1 MSHRITTLR
10 RPTVLAAAATLVL
23 TLSACGIDSVSQEES
38 DDTLVVV
45 THDSWAA
52 PDDLIAQFEKDSGYQ
67 VEFQTGGDAGEVTN
81 KLVLGKDDP
90 IGDVVYGIDNTFATR
105 AIDEG
110 VLEPYAAALPESATA
125 YQLPGDGKDVLT
137 PIDYGD
143 VCINVD
149 NAWFTAQGL
158 TPPVTLDDLTKPEY
172 KDLMVASGAA
182 TSSPGMAFLLATIGA
197 YGEDGWQAYWS
208 ALMANGLKLV
218 SGWSDAYNVD
228 FSAGEGQGD
237 RPIVLSYASSPP
249 FTIPEGGT
257 EPTTAALLDTC
268 FRQVEYA
275 GIVKGTEKADAA
287 KEFIDFL
294 VSKEF
299 QEVIP
304 DNMYVYPVD
313 DSVSLPESWAQYAKV
328 APNPFTVDP
337 QTIADNRDA
346 WLSEWSDI
354 TSG

>member
-1 MSHRITTLR
+1 MSHRTTHR
-10 RPTVLAAAATLVL
+10 VAVLGVTAVVTFA
-23 TLSACGIDSVSQEES
+23 LSACGIDSVSSS
-38 DDTLVVV
+38 DSEDTLVVV

-52 PDDLIAQFEKDSGYQ
+52 PDELIAQFEKDSGITLDI
-67 VEFQTGGDAGEVTN
+67 QTGGDAGEVTN

-105 AIDEG
+105 AIDAG
-110 VLEPYAAALPESATA
+110 VLEPYAATLPQSAAA
-125 YQLPGDGKDVLT
+125 YQIAGDGKDQLT

-149 NAWFTAQGL
+149 NAWFTAQGI

-172 KDLMVASGAA
+172 QNLTVAPGAA

-218 SGWSDAYNVD
+218 SGWSDAYSVD
-228 FSAGEGQGD
+228 FSGGEGKGD
-237 RPIVLSYASSPP
+237 RPIVVSYASSPP

-257 EPTTAALLDTC
+257 APTTSALLDTC

-275 GIVKGTEKADAA
+275 GIVKGTEKSDAA

-299 QEVIP
+299 QAVIP

-313 DSVSLPESWAQYAKV
+313 DSVSLPQSWAEYAQV
-328 APNPFTVDP
+328 SPNPFTVDP
-337 QTIADNRDA
+337 QTIAANRDA

>member
-1 MSHRITTLR
+1 MSHRTTR
-10 RPTVLAAAATLVL
+10 RAAVLSAATAVTLA
-23 TLSACGIDSVSQEES
+23 LSACGIDSVSQEKS

-45 THDSWAA
+45 THDSWFA
-52 PDDLIAQFEKDSGYQ
+52 PDDLIAQFEKDNGIEL
-67 VEFQTGGDAGEVTN
+67 EFQTGGDAGEVTN

-110 VLEPYAAALPESATA
+110 VLEPYAAPLPESAA
-125 YQLPGDGKDVLT
+125 EYQVSGDGKDLLT

-149 NAWFTAQGL
+149 NAWFTAQGV
-158 TPPVTLDDLTKPEY
+158 TPPATLDDLTKPEY
-172 KDLMVASGAA
+172 KDLMVAPGAA

-197 YGEDGWQAYWS
+197 KGQDGWQAYWS

-218 SGWSDAYNVD
+218 KGWSDAYNVD
-228 FSAGEGQGD
+228 FSAGEGKGS
-237 RPIVLSYASSPP
+237 RPIVVSYASSPP
-249 FTIPEGGT
+249 FTIPAGGT
-257 EPTTAALLDTC
+257 KPTTSALLDTC

-275 GIVKGTEKADAA
+275 GIVNGTEKADAA
-287 KEFIDFL
+287 KKFIDFL
-294 VSKEF
+294 LSEQF

-304 DNMYVYPVD
+304 ENMYMYPVD
-313 DSVSLPESWAQYAKV
+313 DSVSLPETWAKYAKV
-328 APNPFTVDP
+328 ASDPFTVDP